1 MKIKNLQTKLFA
13 TTLTAVAICL
23 AGCETTNPNGK
34 SESAASPASAS
45 ASAGKN
51 HFPVHYQAADGR
63 TISVGSDSAAND
75 GWVFREP
82 HMERC
87 WLADNFNFNGYDVLY
102 IAPTLS
108 TAKFNDDEVAPHEVA
123 KQNIPLELQRDL
135 ELRGVFPKIVTSE
148 SDIPAGAHALKL
160 QNTIV
165 EYKKGGGA
173 ARYWVGMYGGGQPIV
188 RVLGKMTDGDKTVF
202 EFDMRRSGV
211 SAGAHVFG
219 AYMKDTDIQLEDI
232 RSLAVDLGDFVSA
245 IAGKFPPKN

>member
-1 MKIKNLQTKLFA
+1 MEKATMITRKLLGKNTSSLLFA
-13 TTLTAVAICL
+13 VAFCL
-23 AGCETTNPNGK
+23 AGCATTEQNTASNSPTTGGAGIPARYRASDGREVVIGPSK
-34 SESAASPASAS
+34 S
-45 ASAGKN
+45 
-51 HFPVHYQAADGR
+51 ADG
-63 TISVGSDSAAND
+63 GL
-75 GWVFREP
+75 VFKEP

-87 WLADNFNFNGYDVLY
+87 WLADNFKFNGYDVLY

-108 TAKFNDDEVAPHEVA
+108 TAKFNDDEVAPHDVA

-173 ARYWVGMYGGGQPIV
+173 ARYWVGMYGGGQPVV